1 MKQKEKVIMLNTIK
15 NLTSIGFIAFIMYN
29 TLTANAD
36 FTVKTVLIVLFL
48 VLLLFTNIFL
58 HVTMENGKKYKM

>member
-15 NLTSIGFIAFIMYN
+15 NFTVIGFIAFIMYN

>member
-1 MKQKEKVIMLNTIK
+1 MLNTIK
-15 NLTSIGFIAFIMYN
+15 NLISIGFIGFIMYN

-48 VLLLFTNIFL
+48 VLLLFANVFV
-58 HVTMENGKKYKM
+58 HVTMKNGKKYKM

>member
-15 NLTSIGFIAFIMYN
+15 NLISIGFIGFIMYN

-48 VLLLFTNIFL
+48 VLLLFANVFV
-58 HVTMENGKKYKM
+58 HVTMKNGKKYKM

>member
-1 MKQKEKVIMLNTIK
+1 MLNTIK
-15 NLTSIGFIAFIMYN
+15 NFTVIGFIAFIMYN